1 MPTPSEQI
9 RALTDANARLR
20 ADREQSE
27 RDNAGLKATKTLLE
41 QRIRLLEVVVTILL
55 ASIASLSVELA
66 TRTLGAT
73 AQIAFGS
80 ATGVFFA
87 VIAASIAILSF
98 IRHA

>member
-1 MPTPSEQI
+1 MPPSEQI

-20 ADREQSE
+20 AEKEQSE
-27 RDNAGLKATKTLLE
+27 RDNADLKAANTLLA
-41 QRIRLLEVVVTILL
+41 QKIRFLQVVVTILL
-55 ASIASLSVELA
+55 ASIASFSVELA
-66 TRTLGAT
+66 TRALGAT

>member
-1 MPTPSEQI
+1 MPTPSEEI
-9 RALTDANARLR
+9 SALTEVNARLR
-20 ADREQSE
+20 ADKERVE
-27 RDNAGLKATKTLLE
+27 RDNADLRAAKTLLE
-41 QRIRLLEVVVTILL
+41 QKIRLLQVVVTILL

-73 AQIAFGS
+73 PQIAFGS